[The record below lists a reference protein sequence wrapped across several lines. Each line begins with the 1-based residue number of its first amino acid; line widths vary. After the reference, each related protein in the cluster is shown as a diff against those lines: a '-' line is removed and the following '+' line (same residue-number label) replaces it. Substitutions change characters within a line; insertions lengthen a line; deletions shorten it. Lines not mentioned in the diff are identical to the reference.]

1 MMQMLFKAIFIKQKK
16 YYLSSFIAF
25 FSLAVAFFSLKV
37 SWQTFCER
45 SKRKVSRTYL
55 EDWGL
60 VSFHQCWERVEW
72 QSSVRYV
79 CSIFSA
85 SNTKVRPME
94 APIAFIVKTMYIVF
108 LHCSIV
114 ESYIDKDSLERA
126 LKVRI
131 LLKLP
136 ILCLVLSLD

>member
-1 MMQMLFKAIFIKQKK
+1 
-16 YYLSSFIAF
+16 
-25 FSLAVAFFSLKV
+25 
-37 SWQTFCER
+37 
-45 SKRKVSRTYL
+45 
-55 EDWGL
+55 
-60 VSFHQCWERVEW
+60 
-72 QSSVRYV
+72 
-79 CSIFSA
+79 
-85 SNTKVRPME
+85 ME